1 MTPTSATVSTA
12 TSERLFAEAQGLMPG
27 GVSSPV
33 RAFKSV
39 GGTPR
44 FIERG
49 EGPYLVD
56 VDGNRYVDYVLSFG
70 PLLLGHAPD
79 VVTRAVAE
87 QAALGSSFGAPSPL
101 EVTLAHEIQARYP
114 SMERLR
120 FVNSGTEGAMS
131 AVRAARA
138 FTGRD
143 KVVKFDGHY
152 HGHADLL
159 LAKAG
164 SGVATLGLPDSP
176 GVPAAV
182 TADTLVVPFNDEAA
196 IREVFGR
203 EGDQIAALLVEP
215 IAGNMGLVRPRDG
228 FLQTLREVTQEHGA
242 LLVFDEVMVGFR
254 VHPGGAQALYGVTP
268 DVTILGKVIGGGL
281 PVGAYGGRAEV
292 MKQMA
297 PDGPVYQAGTLSGN
311 PLAMAAGIA
320 LLREVEASGA
330 WEAATEAART
340 TAEAVQR
347 AADAAGVPVVTDAV
361 GAMFG
366 FFLNDHDLF
375 SYEDVQTS
383 DKAAFGR
390 LHGLLLERG
399 VYLPP
404 SPFEACFTSSAH
416 TPDVVEE
423 AAEAF
428 RSAFA
433 AL

>member
-1 MTPTSATVSTA
+1 MTTTQTSTA
-12 TSERLFAEAQGLMPG
+12 NSERLFADAQTLMPG

-49 EGPYLVD
+49 EGAYLID

-70 PLLLGHAPD
+70 PLLLGHAPPA
-79 VVTRAVAE
+79 VVRAISE
-87 QAALGSSFGAPSPL
+87 QAARGTCFGAPSPL
-101 EVTLAHEIQARYP
+101 EADLARVIQGRYP

-176 GVPAAV
+176 GVPLAV

-196 IREVFGR
+196 VREVFAAYP
-203 EGDQIAALLVEP
+203 DQIAALLVEP
-215 IAGNMGLVRPRDG
+215 VAGNMGLVPATPG
-228 FLQTLREVTQEHGA
+228 FLAVLREITAQHGA
-242 LLVFDEVMVGFR
+242 LLVFDEVMAGFR
-254 VHPGGAQALYGVTP
+254 VHRGGAQALAGVTP

-281 PVGAYGGRAEV
+281 PVGAYGGRADV
-292 MKQMA
+292 MRLMA
-297 PDGPVYQAGTLSGN
+297 PEGPVYQAGTLSGN
-311 PLAMAAGIA
+311 PLAMAAGLA
-320 LLREVEASGA
+320 LFAEDDATGA
-330 WEAATEAART
+330 WQLAADASISTAWAIESAAR
-340 TAEAVQR
+340 
-347 AADAAGVPVVTDAV
+347 AAGVPVQTVAV

-366 FFLNDHDLF
+366 FFLADRPVASFADA
-375 SYEDVQTS
+375 QTS
-383 DKAAFGR
+383 DRVAFSR
-390 LHGLLLERG
+390 LHGLLLDRG

-416 TPDVVEE
+416 TPEVVAH

>member
-1 MTPTSATVSTA
+1 MTST
-12 TSERLFAEAQGLMPG
+12 TQSEQLFAEAQALMPG

-39 GGTPR
+39 GGVPR
-44 FIERG
+44 FIAKG
-49 EGPYLVD
+49 EGAYMID
-56 VDGNRYVDYVLSFG
+56 VDGNRTIDYVMSFG
-70 PLLLGHAPD
+70 PLLLGHAPEA
-79 VVTRAVAE
+79 VTRVIAE
-87 QAALGSSFGAPSPL
+87 QAALGTSFGAPSPL
-101 EVTLAHEIQARYP
+101 EVDLARTIQAIYP

-196 IREVFGR
+196 MRALFEA
-203 EGDQIAALLVEP
+203 EGERIAAVLVEP
-215 IAGNMGLVRPRDG
+215 IAGNMGLVRPSEG
-228 FLQTLREVTQEHGA
+228 FLQFLREITEAHGA

-254 VHPGGAQALYGVTP
+254 VHPGGAQALFGVTP

-281 PVGAYGGRAEV
+281 PVGAYGGRADILDL
-292 MKQMA
+292 MA
-297 PDGPVYQAGTLSGN
+297 PSGPVYQAGTLSGN
-311 PLAMAAGIA
+311 PLAMAAGLA
-320 LLREVEASGA
+320 LFREAERTGA
-330 WEAATEAART
+330 WQLAADAAR
-340 TAEAVQR
+340 ASADAIQA
-347 AADAAGVPVVTDAV
+347 AADAAGVPCQTDAV

-366 FFLNDHDLF
+366 FFLNENPVTDYA
-375 SYEDVQTS
+375 SAATS
-383 DKAAFGR
+383 DRATFAR
-390 LHGLLLERG
+390 LHTLLLERG

-416 TPDVVEE
+416 TPEVVAQ

-428 RSAFA
+428 QSAFA

>member
-1 MTPTSATVSTA
+1 MTETTIPTLA
-12 TSERLFAEAQGLMPG
+12 SERLFDQAQTLMPG

-39 GGTPR
+39 GGVPR

-49 EGPYLVD
+49 EGPYLID
-56 VDGNRYVDYVLSFG
+56 VDGNRYIDYVLSFG
-70 PLLLGHAPD
+70 PLLLGHAPAG
-79 VVTRAVAE
+79 VTQAVAE
-87 QAALGSSFGAPSPL
+87 QAAKGSSYGAPSPL
-101 EVTLAHEIQARYP
+101 EVELAETIQGIYP

-138 FTGRD
+138 YTGRT

-176 GVPAAV
+176 GVPPAV
-182 TADTLVVPFNDEAA
+182 TADTLVVPFNDEEA
-196 IREVFGR
+196 IREVFDRHGR
-203 EGDQIAALLVEP
+203 ELAAVLVEP
-215 IAGNMGLVRPRDG
+215 ISGNMGLVRPRDG
-228 FLQTLREVTQEHGA
+228 FLQFLREITDEHGT

-281 PVGAYGGRAEV
+281 PVGAYGGKEEV
-292 MKQMA
+292 MKLMA
-297 PDGPVYQAGTLSGN
+297 PEGPVYQAGTLSGN
-311 PLAMAAGIA
+311 PLAMAAGLA
-320 LLREVEASGA
+320 LLKEAEATNA
-330 WEAATEAART
+330 WEKAAEAARST
-340 TAEAVQR
+340 SDAILSAAES
-347 AADAAGVPVVTDAV
+347 AGIPVVGESV

-366 FFLNDHDLF
+366 FFLNDRSLF
-375 SYEDVQTS
+375 SFEDVLTS
-383 DKAAFGR
+383 DKEAFAR

-416 TPDVVEE
+416 TPAVVE
-423 AAEAF
+423 AAADAF
-428 RSAFA
+428 QSAFS

>member
-1 MTPTSATVSTA
+1 MSTSR
-12 TSERLFAEAQGLMPG
+12 SEQLFSDAQSLMPG

-39 GGTPR
+39 GGVPR
-44 FIERG
+44 FIEKG
-49 EGPYLVD
+49 EGAYMED
-56 VDGNRYVDYVLSFG
+56 VDGNRYIDYVMSFG
-70 PLLLGHAPD
+70 PLLLGHAPEA
-79 VVTRAVAE
+79 VTTAVAE
-87 QAALGSSFGAPSPL
+87 QAKKGTSYGAPSPL
-101 EVTLAHEIQARYP
+101 EVELAETIQRIYP

-143 KVVKFDGHY
+143 KVVKFEGHY

-176 GVPAAV
+176 GVPAPV

-196 IREVFGR
+196 IREVFER
-203 EGDQIAALLVEP
+203 EGEQVAAVLCEP

-228 FLQTLREVTQEHGA
+228 FLELLRELTTEHGA

-254 VHPGGAQALYGVTP
+254 VHPGGAQALFGVTP

-292 MKQMA
+292 LKLMA

-311 PLAMAAGIA
+311 PLAMAAGLA
-320 LLREVEASGA
+320 LLREAEATDA
-330 WEAATEAART
+330 WQKAADAARD
-340 TAEAVQR
+340 TAAAIQD

-366 FFLNDHDLF
+366 FFLADEMPTT
-375 SYEDVQTS
+375 YAEVQQS
-383 DKAAFGR
+383 DKAAFAR

-404 SPFEACFTSSAH
+404 SAFEACFTSSAH
-416 TPDVVEE
+416 TPEVVAE